1 MAHHSVFP
9 KQLGQVH
16 EKNRTPYVAISSYIL
31 LILAIPCVLEIFTN
45 PLTTFGDGGTLAA
58 FGFLT
63 AYYLITIAAPV
74 YLKKRGELK
83 PNNVVVAVI
92 ACLALAVPT
101 IGSFVPVPPFPVRIF
116 PYIFLTWVLVGGSW
130 LYALNRRKGQIF
142 SEIEVDLETSMQA
155 SVRSHNEDMGK
166 VFDVNNGN
174 GNRPVP
180 PTFEELE
187 LALTG
192 AA

>member
-1 MAHHSVFP
+1 M
-9 KQLGQVH
+9 
-16 EKNRTPYVAISSYIL
+16 
-31 LILAIPCVLEIFTN
+31 
-45 PLTTFGDGGTLAA
+45 
-58 FGFLT
+58 
-63 AYYLITIAAPV
+63 
-74 YLKKRGELK
+74 
-83 PNNVVVAVI
+83 
-92 ACLALAVPT
+92 
-101 IGSFVPVPPFPVRIF
+101 
-116 PYIFLTWVLVGGSW
+116 LVGGSW
-130 LYALNRRKGQIF
+130 LYALNRRKGHIF

-155 SVRSHNEDMGK
+155 SVRSHDEDMGK